1 MKRIFVFIII
11 LALFSVGALAG
22 DEDALSGDDYM
33 ENVGSA
39 TPDEARDIL
48 PDSVLDGSLSIGDIG
63 VGTFFG
69 IIIRALKGAA
79 PKAAKSFAIV
89 IGLLII
95 SSVVGAFRGTVA
107 SKTLGEA
114 LDLIT
119 TLCVCAAAFSMTEAV
134 FKVAEEFISTMR
146 VFLEALVPT
155 LTVLSAAS
163 GNLTF
168 SAASAVTVSAAMTA
182 LDAVCNSVAMPMLK
196 ICFCIS
202 VSSAICG
209 PVDLSGVSAAVKKL
223 LTTVLALSGVAMSA
237 VMIFQRI
244 ITKSADS
251 AALRGIK
258 FTVGSLIPF
267 VGSAIGDAIS
277 TVSGS
282 VGVMRATVGISG
294 AVIMCTMVIL
304 PTAELL
310 INKLFLDIA
319 SGAAAMLGLGREK
332 RFLSEMSGVVGFL
345 VALVAFVG
353 TFFIIAVAVIAGTEV
368 SA

>member
-1 MKRIFVFIII
+1 MKRIIVFVLI
-11 LALFSVGALAG
+11 LAIFSVGALAV
-22 DEDALSGDDYM
+22 DEAVKDGEEYM
-33 ENVGSA
+33 ESVGSA
-39 TPDEARDIL
+39 VPDDARELL
-48 PDSVLDGSLSIGDIG
+48 PDGTLDGSLSAGNIG

-69 IIIRALKGAA
+69 MIVRALKGAA
-79 PKAAKSFAIV
+79 PKAAKNFALV

-107 SKTLGEA
+107 SKGLGDA
-114 LDLIT
+114 LGFVT
-119 TLCVCAAAFSMTEAV
+119 TLCVSAAAFAMTDAV
-134 FKVAEEFISTMR
+134 FRVAEGFILTMK

-168 SAASAVTVSAAMTA
+168 SAASAVTVSAAMTM
-182 LDAVCNSVAMPMLK
+182 LEAVTSSIAVPLLK

-202 VSSAICG
+202 VSSAMCG

-223 LTTVLALSGVAMSA
+223 LTTVLMLSGVALSA

-277 TVSGS
+277 TISGS
-282 VGVMRATVGISG
+282 VGLMRATVGISG
-294 AVIMCTMVIL
+294 AVIMCAMVIM

-319 SGAAAMLGLGREK
+319 SGAAALLGLDREK
-332 RFLSEMSGVVGFL
+332 KFLSEMSGVVGFL
-345 VALVAFVG
+345 VAIVAFVG